1 MGLIH
6 VDFYTSNSEEF
17 NTSNNERLRVF
28 QNVDNEF
35 EISFYN
41 NTAETNRVDKTNY
54 LTLIN
59 QVNGNLREETSL
71 TDLVITIQQSEV
83 PTFNYA
89 FIKSFNRYY
98 YVTDITSVRN
108 NLWEISLS
116 VDVLMTYK
124 EALLNCTGFI
134 DRNESEL
141 SPFIVDNKRALEI
154 GEEISTEFITN
165 STFQLAKTYHLDKN
179 SHCTYAING
188 MQVGVIKNG

>member
-1 MGLIH
+1 MELAH
-6 VDFYTSNSEEF
+6 VDFYTSNGEEF
-17 NTSNNERLRVF
+17 FADNEKLRVLQDAF
-28 QNVDNEF
+28 V
-35 EISFYN
+35 ITFYN

-54 LTLIN
+54 LTLVSEIS
-59 QVNGNLREETSL
+59 GNLREETSL
-71 TDLVITIQQSEV
+71 TDLIITIQQSEV

-98 YVTDITSVRN
+98 YVTDIASVRS

-141 SPFIVDNKRALEI
+141 SPFIVDNKRALET
-154 GEEISTEFITN
+154 GEEITTEFISNWVFGRQHAN
-165 STFQLAKTYHLDKN
+165 SSRSLYW
-179 SHCTYAING
+179 TYAISG
-188 MQVGVIKNG
+188 MQVGEVD

>member
-6 VDFYTSNSEEF
+6 VDFNTRNGEEF
-17 NTSNNERLRVF
+17 NTSNNEKLRVF

-54 LTLIN
+54 LTLIS
-59 QVNGNLREETSL
+59 QINGNLREETSL
-71 TDLVITIQQSEV
+71 TDLVITIQQNEV

-98 YVTDITSVRN
+98 YVTDIASVRN

-134 DRNESEL
+134 DRNEFEYDPL
-141 SPFIVDNKRALEI
+141 IVDDKLPLKQ
-154 GEEISTEFITN
+154 GQTVKVDFLTN
-165 STFQLAKTYHLDKN
+165 ELFSDN
-179 SHCTYAING
+179 
-188 MQVGVIKNG
+188 VGYFSYVLQGLNLSAEDN

>member
-6 VDFYTSNSEEF
+6 VDFNTSNGEEF
-17 NTSNNERLRVF
+17 NTSNNETFRVF
-28 QNVDNEF
+28 QNVISEF

-54 LTLIN
+54 LTLVSIM
-59 QVNGNLREETSL
+59 NGNLREETSL

-98 YVTDITSVRN
+98 YVTDIASVRN

-134 DRNESEL
+134 DRNEFEYDPL
-141 SPFIVDNKRALEI
+141 IVDDKLPLKE
-154 GEEISTEFITN
+154 GQTVKVDFLTN
-165 STFQLAKTYHLDKN
+165 ELFSDTTDDYSYVLQGLNLSVEAD
-179 SHCTYAING
+179 
-188 MQVGVIKNG
+188 

>member
-1 MGLIH
+1 MELAH
-6 VDFYTSNSEEF
+6 VDFYTSNGEEF
-17 NTSNNERLRVF
+17 FADNEKLRVVQDAF
-28 QNVDNEF
+28 V
-35 EISFYN
+35 ITFYN

-54 LTLIN
+54 LTLVSEIS
-59 QVNGNLREETSL
+59 GNLREETSL

-98 YVTDITSVRN
+98 YVTDIASVRN

-134 DRNESEL
+134 DRNEFEYDPL
-141 SPFIVDNKRALEI
+141 IVDDKLPLKE
-154 GEEISTEFITN
+154 GQTVKVDFLTN
-165 STFQLAKTYHLDKN
+165 ELFSDTTDDYSYVLQGLNLSVEAD
-179 SHCTYAING
+179 
-188 MQVGVIKNG
+188 

>member
-1 MGLIH
+1 MGYIH
-6 VDFYTSNSEEF
+6 VDFKTKNGEDF
-17 NTSNNERLRVF
+17 NTVNNEKLRVF
-28 QNVDNEF
+28 QDVDNEF

-41 NTAETNRVDKTNY
+41 NTAEHNRVDKTNY
-54 LTLIN
+54 LTLVSEIN
-59 QVNGNLREETSL
+59 GTLREETSL

-98 YVTDITSVRN
+98 YVTDIASVRN

-134 DRNESEL
+134 DRNENEL

-154 GEEISTEFITN
+154 NEEVTTEFVENYVFSDTI
-165 STFQLAKTYHLDKN
+165 YKN
-179 SHCTYAING
+179 PRNPYWTYAISG
-188 MQVGVIKNG
+188 MQVGAKKNG

>member
-6 VDFYTSNSEEF
+6 VDFNTSNGEEF
-17 NTSNNERLRVF
+17 NTSNNETFRVF
-28 QNVDNEF
+28 QNVISEF

-54 LTLIN
+54 LTFVSIM
-59 QVNGNLREETSL
+59 NGNLREETSL

-98 YVTDITSVRN
+98 YVTDIASVRN

-134 DRNESEL
+134 DRNEFEYDPL
-141 SPFIVDNKRALEI
+141 IVDDKLPLKEGQTVKVDFLTNELFSNSSDDFSYVLQ
-154 GEEISTEFITN
+154 GLNLSTEDN
-165 STFQLAKTYHLDKN
+165 
-179 SHCTYAING
+179 
-188 MQVGVIKNG
+188 

>member
-1 MGLIH
+1 MELAH
-6 VDFYTSNSEEF
+6 VDFITSNGEEF
-17 NTSNNERLRVF
+17 FADNEKLRVLQDAF
-28 QNVDNEF
+28 V
-35 EISFYN
+35 ITFYN

-54 LTLIN
+54 LTLVSEIS
-59 QVNGNLREETSL
+59 GNLREETPL

-134 DRNESEL
+134 DRNEFEYDTL
-141 SPFIVDNKRALEI
+141 IVDDKLPLKQ
-154 GEEISTEFITN
+154 GQTVKVDFLTN
-165 STFQLAKTYHLDKN
+165 ELFSDTTDDYSYVLQGLNLSVEVD
-179 SHCTYAING
+179 
-188 MQVGVIKNG
+188 

>member
-6 VDFYTSNSEEF
+6 VDFYTSNGEEF
-17 NTSNNERLRVF
+17 NTGNNERLRVY

-35 EISFYN
+35 EISFYK

-59 QVNGNLREETSL
+59 QINGTLREETSL
-71 TDLVITIQQSEV
+71 TDLVITIQQNKV

-98 YVTDITSVRN
+98 YVTDIASVRN

-134 DRNESEL
+134 DRNESE
-141 SPFIVDNKRALEI
+141 FNDNIIDTKRVIEQ
-154 GEEISTEFITN
+154 GEEMFFHEIDVSKVFIDMG
-165 STFQLAKTYHLDKN
+165 S
-179 SHCTYAING
+179 YAVLVG
-188 MQVGVIKNG
+188 FGCDVQVGE

>member
-35 EISFYN
+35 EIDFYN

-71 TDLVITIQQSEV
+71 TDLVITIQQNEV

-141 SPFIVDNKRALEI
+141 SPFIVDNKRALEV
-154 GEEISTEFITN
+154 GQEISTDFVIN
-165 STFQLAKTYHLDKN
+165 STFQFKPTSFSKN
-179 SHCTYAING
+179 SFCTYAISG
-188 MQVGVIKNG
+188 MQVEAVENG

>member
-6 VDFYTSNSEEF
+6 VDFNTSNGEEF
-17 NTSNNERLRVF
+17 NTSNNETFRVF
-28 QNVDNEF
+28 QNVISEF

-41 NTAETNRVDKTNY
+41 NTAETNRVNKTNY
-54 LTLIN
+54 LTLVSIM
-59 QVNGNLREETSL
+59 NGNLREETSL
-71 TDLVITIQQSEV
+71 TDLVITIQQNEV

-98 YVTDITSVRN
+98 YVTDIASVRN

-134 DRNESEL
+134 DRNENEYNDNITDPKRVISQGQDIEVMSL
-141 SPFIVDNKRALEI
+141 TNNNVYDLLGGSTIFVGFGCEPIVPN
-154 GEEISTEFITN
+154 
-165 STFQLAKTYHLDKN
+165 
-179 SHCTYAING
+179 
-188 MQVGVIKNG
+188 

>member
-1 MGLIH
+1 MELAH
-6 VDFYTSNSEEF
+6 VDFITSNGEEF
-17 NTSNNERLRVF
+17 FADNEKFKVF
-28 QNVDNEF
+28 QDAFV
-35 EISFYN
+35 ITFYN

-54 LTLIN
+54 LTLVSEIS
-59 QVNGNLREETSL
+59 GNLREETSL

-98 YVTDITSVRN
+98 YVTDIASVRS

-134 DRNESEL
+134 DRNEFEL
-141 SPFIVDNKRALEI
+141 SPFIVDNKRALEV
-154 GEEISTEFITN
+154 GQEISTDFVTN
-165 STFQLAKTYHLDKN
+165 STFQFRPTSFSKN
-179 SHCTYAING
+179 SFCTYAISG
-188 MQVGVIKNG
+188 MQVGVVENG